1 MKQLLFVLGL
11 MLFSVPGVFSQD
23 ATPPAGKTQDSEAK
37 AATELL
43 TAKYALTP
51 DQAKQMYTIQLRKQ
65 RNLSEIESLKTSDPV
80 KYNAKIA
87 SIQNG
92 ATGSIK
98 RLLKNKDQQKL
109 FQQTQAEVRRMKAQK
124 RKEMV
129 AKGASKEE
137 IDAALNLIYTE

>member
-1 MKQLLFVLGL
+1 MKQLLIVFGL
-11 MLFSVPGVFSQD
+11 LFFTVSGVFSQD
-23 ATPPAGKTQDSEAK
+23 ATPPTGNPHDAQAQ

-43 TAKYALTP
+43 TTKYTLTP

-65 RNLSEIESLKTSDPV
+65 RNLSEIESLKTSDPA

-92 ATGSIK
+92 TTGSIK

-109 FQQTQAEVRRMKAQK
+109 FQQTQAEVRKLKAQK
-124 RKEMV
+124 RKELV
-129 AKGASKEE
+129 SKGASKAE
-137 IDAALNLIYTE
+137 IDAALNLIYVE